1 MDYIDSIN
9 EIFKVIPESELESS
23 LKRFNNNDAINL
35 LVLIYR
41 NLSLPNNNGLYL
53 KIYNILVKNFGNG
66 VLMNALS
73 QI

>member
-1 MDYIDSIN
+1 MDYIDFIN
-9 EIFKVIPESELESS
+9 EIFKVIPESELEPS

>member
-9 EIFKVIPESELESS
+9 DIFKVIPESELEPS
-23 LKRFNNNDAINL
+23 LKRFNSNDAINL